1 VIDREG
7 ETMNRQV
14 QTKANLES
22 LIHTLAGKD
31 GLAREKARHSLVRA
45 GEPAVPLLVRA
56 LQESPVDQVRWEA
69 AKALGMMR
77 DVRAIPVL
85 VQALDDHDADV
96 AWLAAEALQKF
107 KKAAWPALLHAL
119 IQYGAESAALRQGA
133 HHVFRRQRAEEFE
146 DLIAALLKALETET
160 LPEATTTAAHE
171 ILERMETQA
180 EEGSRRRLPL
190 RRPAQGTP

>member
-7 ETMNRQV
+7 ETMSRQV

-22 LIHTLAGKD
+22 LIRTLASKD
-31 GLAREKARHSLVRA
+31 GLARQKARHSLVRA
-45 GEPAVPLLVRA
+45 GRPAVPLLIQA

-69 AKALGMMR
+69 AKALGMMG
-77 DVRAIPVL
+77 DASAIPVL
-85 VQALDDHDADV
+85 VQALEDHDADV

-119 IQYGAESAALRQGA
+119 IQYGAGSSALRQGA
-133 HHVFRRQRAEEFE
+133 HHVFRRQREPGFE

-160 LPEATTTAAHE
+160 LPEATTTAAHQ
-171 ILERMETQA
+171 ILERMDALAQKS
-180 EEGSRRRLPL
+180 GRRRPPAGRLP
-190 RRPAQGTP
+190 QGTS

>member
-1 VIDREG
+1 MIDREG

-85 VQALDDHDADV
+85 VQALEDHDADV

>member
-22 LIHTLAGKD
+22 LIHTLASKD

-77 DVRAIPVL
+77 DARAIPVL
-85 VQALDDHDADV
+85 VQALEDYDADV

-133 HHVFRRQRAEEFE
+133 HHVFRRQRAEGFE
-146 DLIAALLKALETET
+146 DLIAALLKALNTET
-160 LPEATTTAAHE
+160 LPEAITMAAHQ
-171 ILERMETQA
+171 ILERMDTPA
-180 EEGSRRRLPL
+180 PKGGRRRPPAG
-190 RRPAQGTP
+190 RPPRGTS